1 MLYYIY
7 IDDVDSWF
15 GLWPTSNEGII
26 YHCQVGS
33 ESSENAK
40 LTLWTHLGGDSTG
53 EKTGRRLEACF
64 GWPKG
69 TDILTVFNNNIKL
82 NFNSNGWLNIAEVKL
97 SFVAGKTQ
105 GKLWVFSHYILW
117 FVWMFWY
124 NSSAGEK

>member
-40 LTLWTHLGGDSTG
+40 LMLWTHLGGDSTG
-53 EKTGRRLEACF
+53 EKTGRRL
-64 GWPKG
+64 GL
-69 TDILTVFNNNIKL
+69 LTVFNNNIKL
-82 NFNSNGWLNIAEVKL
+82 NFNSNGWFNIAEVKL

-105 GKLWVFSHYILW
+105 GETSGSFLILG
-117 FVWMFWY
+117 VNLY
-124 NSSAGEK
+124 RRP